1 MTTERQ
7 LTDTSVSALFNT
19 NLLLSTQ
26 CQTGEHPVSP
36 QTKMCQTPKLANCSI
51 FFCWLHI
58 FHPRHICSLAP
69 RTSSS
74 VPVILI
80 DSPPNLIGLT
90 WELISSPL
98 PLSVFHQTTDAV
110 ARRGTHTREFSA
122 WPSARSCSSLSLSAL
137 ILHPT
142 TPTSR
147 CYLGWQNTQ
156 GLSLLLLLCSDIPVW
171 SISVPASLC
180 FQQSA
185 TDVSLFAKQMRA
197 FSDVDS
203 AEELNLNN
211 ASTLYLFFLLH
222 QIMFPTSIA
231 LSRKGA
237 VTRQWMCDDEFSN
250 LLPLFS
256 LIESHYSDEML
267 FLHTKAIK

>member
-1 MTTERQ
+1 MSNWRASSQSSNQNVSNPQIRQ
-7 LTDTSVSALFNT
+7 LLN
-19 NLLLSTQ
+19 
-26 CQTGEHPVSP
+26 
-36 QTKMCQTPKLANCSI
+36 I
-51 FFCWLHI
+51 FCWLHI

-147 CYLGWQNTQ
+147 MAEYPGPLPSPPPLLRYPSMVYFCPCVSLLSAKCHWR
-156 GLSLLLLLCSDIPVW
+156 LSL
-171 SISVPASLC
+171 
-180 FQQSA
+180 
-185 TDVSLFAKQMRA
+185 R
-197 FSDVDS
+197 
-203 AEELNLNN
+203 
-211 ASTLYLFFLLH
+211 
-222 QIMFPTSIA
+222 
-231 LSRKGA
+231 
-237 VTRQWMCDDEFSN
+237 
-250 LLPLFS
+250 
-256 LIESHYSDEML
+256 
-267 FLHTKAIK
+267 

>member
-1 MTTERQ
+1 MINWRASSQSSNQNVSNPQIKQ
-7 LTDTSVSALFNT
+7 LLN
-19 NLLLSTQ
+19 
-26 CQTGEHPVSP
+26 
-36 QTKMCQTPKLANCSI
+36 I
-51 FFCWLHI
+51 FCWLHI

-197 FSDVDS
+197 VSDVDS

-211 ASTLYLFFLLH
+211 ASTLFFFFFTPPDYVSHLNR
-222 QIMFPTSIA
+222 S
-231 LSRKGA
+231 
-237 VTRQWMCDDEFSN
+237 FSQRSGN
-250 LLPLFS
+250 KTMDVWWWVFKFAAPLFS
-256 LIESHYSDEML
+256 NWESLQWWDVIFTYKSN
-267 FLHTKAIK
+267 